1 MDNQNPS
8 PSPLPN
14 PSLRSSRFGKV
25 AVLFG
30 GKSAEREV
38 SLKSGAAVL
47 AALQRSGV
55 DAHGF
60 DPATRNLQGLVDEGF
75 ERAFIA
81 LHGRFGEDGTVQGA
95 LELLGIPYTGSGVLA
110 SALGMDKWRT
120 KLVWQAAG
128 LPIPDYALLDERSDW
143 SSVAQQLGLPLFVKP
158 ANEGSSVGISKV
170 KKVDELCA
178 AYETAAKH
186 DKLVIAE
193 SFIGGGEYTVA
204 ILGDRALPVIKIEP
218 ANEFYDYEAK
228 YLRDDTRYLCP
239 SGLDAAREAEMQRL
253 AKQAFALL
261 GGQGWGRVDFL
272 MSESGQPYLLEA
284 NTAPGM
290 TDHSLVP
297 MAARQAGISF
307 EQLVLRVLELAGI
320 KNCSSR
326 SLPLPPELKN
336 CISRSLPLPQAGE
349 GWGEGLHAGEGWGEG
364 WDGKGFSRLL
374 PLPQAGED

>member
-1 MDNQNPS
+1 MNPES
-8 PSPLPN
+8 
-14 PSLRSSRFGKV
+14 FGKV

-38 SLKSGAAVL
+38 SLKSGTAVL

-55 DAHGF
+55 DAHAF
-60 DPATRNLQGLVDEGF
+60 DPAVRSLQALRDEGYD
-75 ERAFIA
+75 RAFIA

-110 SALGMDKWRT
+110 SALGMDKWRS

-128 LPIPDYALLDERSDW
+128 LPVPEYMLLDAHSDRDE
-143 SSVAQQLGLPLFVKP
+143 VIRRLGLPLFVKP

-170 KKVDELCA
+170 KAASELHK
-178 AYETAAKH
+178 AYLEAAKH
-186 DKLVIAE
+186 DSLVIAE

-204 ILGDRALPVIKIEP
+204 ILGEEALPVIRIEP
-218 ANEFYDYEAK
+218 ASEFYDYEAK
-228 YLRDDTRYLCP
+228 YFRDDTRYLCP
-239 SGLDAAREAEMQRL
+239 CGLGAEKEAEMQRL
-253 AKQAFALL
+253 ATQAFALI

-272 MSESGQPYLLEA
+272 MDESGKPYLLEV

-307 EQLVLRVLELAGI
+307 EQLVLRVLEMAHVG
-320 KNCSSR
+320 
-326 SLPLPPELKN
+326 
-336 CISRSLPLPQAGE
+336 
-349 GWGEGLHAGEGWGEG
+349 
-364 WDGKGFSRLL
+364 
-374 PLPQAGED
+374 